1 MSDLKEW
8 PFPPPPPPPPPSS
21 PPSGQSSFLAGG
33 VGGYSNPP
41 PPRLLLAGDMVL
53 WGMVG
58 LVDEGIGSVYFKD
71 SVGWERGVW
80 GV

>member
-8 PFPPPPPPPPPSS
+8 PFPPPPPPTTLLPPLWSDFF
-21 PPSGQSSFLAGG
+21 SGWGG
-33 VGGYSNPP
+33 GGDSNPP

>member
-1 MSDLKEW
+1 MLDLKEW
-8 PFPPPPPPPPPSS
+8 PFPPPPTSLLPPEWLEFF
-21 PPSGQSSFLAGG
+21 SGWGG
-33 VGGYSNPP
+33 GGTVIPP

>member
-8 PFPPPPPPPPPSS
+8 PFPAPPPPPPPP
-21 PPSGQSSFLAGG
+21 PPRGVFSGWGG
-33 VGGYSNPP
+33 DSNPP
-41 PPRLLLAGDMVL
+41 PQLLLAGDMVL

>member
-8 PFPPPPPPPPPSS
+8 PFP
-21 PPSGQSSFLAGG
+21 
-33 VGGYSNPP
+33 PP

>member
-8 PFPPPPPPPPPSS
+8 PFPPPPTSLLPPEWSEFF
-21 PPSGQSSFLAGG
+21 SGWGG
-33 VGGYSNPP
+33 GTVIP

>member
-8 PFPPPPPPPPPSS
+8 PFHPPPPTSLLPPEWSEFF
-21 PPSGQSSFLAGG
+21 SGWGG
-33 VGGYSNPP
+33 GDSNPP